1 MKVFEDCFIKSLAEN
16 LNDQEINFHEVFDN
30 AWRKFIQYIFKR
42 YTDGMEIEKEGEI
55 KTNDLVYKVY

>member
-16 LNDQEINFHEVFDN
+16 LNDQAINFHEVFEV

-42 YTDGMEIEKEGEI
+42 YTDGMEIEREEEK
-55 KTNDLVYKVY
+55 KTNNK